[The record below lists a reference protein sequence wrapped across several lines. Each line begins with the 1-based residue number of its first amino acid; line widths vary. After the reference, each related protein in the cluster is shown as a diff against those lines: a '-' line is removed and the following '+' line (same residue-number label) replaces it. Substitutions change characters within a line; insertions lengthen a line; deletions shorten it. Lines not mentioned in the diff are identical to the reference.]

1 MPLAHRQ
8 HKGLNNRAEN
18 PHQPIRRRE
27 RFMKRFTSACHLK
40 RFVSI
45 HDPIA
50 SLFHVQRDGMT
61 ATDDRALRTEAM
73 SVRADLVA
81 AA

>member
-1 MPLAHRQ
+1 MHVAHRQ
-8 HKGLNNRAEN
+8 HKALNNRAEN
-18 PHQPIRRRE
+18 LQQPTRRRE
-27 RFMKRFTSACHLK
+27 RIMKRFTSARHLK

-45 HDPIA
+45 HHPIA

-61 ATDDRALRTEAM
+61 ATDDRALRTEAI
-73 SVRADLVA
+73 SVWADKVA